1 MFAQLKTQPTPLD
14 CASPNTQAPSRET
27 SVSNGHGTPLRF
39 GAVGGSLGQCGGWT
53 PTELCQ
59 AVRGLCMVQKKC
71 AWKLFHDMILENY
84 VINWHLLFLIAMA
97 KLGTSPPKHFF
108 GQPGQR
114 PWNGQVLE
122 VFRAT
127 TTDWKGPMSSIA
139 MWRPS
144 AFGIFT
150 WRSIPGT
157 IFGGVGLKGWLK
169 GSDFKRLVSLMY
181 IWYMIY
187 LHYFFCWKTIDLCV
201 KYSQMGDIAW
211 SLREHNKR

>member
-1 MFAQLKTQPTPLD
+1 MCMKVVSVDDFGKLCDKLPSFFFNSHGKSRYLPSHTFFCPTQ
-14 CASPNTQAPSRET
+14 C
-27 SVSNGHGTPLRF
+27 
-39 GAVGGSLGQCGGWT
+39 
-53 PTELCQ
+53 
-59 AVRGLCMVQKKC
+59 
-71 AWKLFHDMILENY
+71 
-84 VINWHLLFLIAMA
+84 
-97 KLGTSPPKHFF
+97 
-108 GQPGQR
+108 
-114 PWNGQVLE
+114 PWNAQVLE

-150 WRSIPGT
+150 WRSGPPGL
-157 IFGGVGLKGWLK
+157 FLGGLGWKVGWKVKG
-169 GSDFKRLVSLMY
+169 GDFKRLVSLMY

-187 LHYFFCWKTIDLCV
+187 VYYFFCWKTIDLCV

>member
-1 MFAQLKTQPTPLD
+1 MFQTVCFILMFAQLKTQPTPLE

-84 VINWHLLFLIAMA
+84 VINWHLHFSPWQNSVPPLPNLYPANPA
-97 KLGTSPPKHFF
+97 NARETARSLRSLGR
-108 GQPGQR
+108 QPQTGKVQCQALQC
-114 PWNGQVLE
+114 GDHQLLASLLE
-122 VFRAT
+122 
-127 TTDWKGPMSSIA
+127 GPGSRDYF
-139 MWRPS
+139 W
-144 AFGIFT
+144 
-150 WRSIPGT
+150 
-157 IFGGVGLKGWLK
+157 GVGLKGWLK

-181 IWYMIY
+181 IWYICIIS
-187 LHYFFCWKTIDLCV
+187 FVERRSICV
-201 KYSQMGDIAW
+201 QNIARW
-211 SLREHNKR
+211 VI